1 METLKTLQ
9 ISKKTA
15 RKIFKDAPEY
25 LREILISTFGADT
38 FKSNVIDRIK
48 TFEDAYEE
56 ADKKTRD
63 EFDRQINRQTI
74 YQTPNL
80 SEHIVARL
88 KLILIAKVLRGEWEP
103 DFSNSNQE
111 KWFPWFK
118 FSADSEFDF
127 SFSYC
132 AYDLTYTDV
141 GSRLCFP
148 NEELS
153 NYFGKQF
160 IKLHRAHL

>member
-15 RKIFKDAPEY
+15 KKIFKDAPEY

-38 FKSNVIDRIK
+38 FKSNVIDQIK

-63 EFDRQINRQTI
+63 EFDQQIH
-74 YQTPNL
+74 PNL

-103 DFSNSNQE
+103 DFSNSNQQ
-111 KWFPWFK
+111 KWIPIFK
-118 FSADSEFDF
+118 FSAGSGFYF
-127 SFSYC
+127 SFSGYYSDRTS
-132 AYDLTYTDV
+132 ATV

-148 NEELS
+148 SEELS
-153 NYFGKQF
+153 DYFGNQF
-160 IKLHRAHL
+160 IELHRAHLT

>member
-15 RKIFKDAPEY
+15 KKIFKDAPEY

-48 TFEDAYEE
+48 TFADAYEA
-56 ADKKTRD
+56 ADEKTRD
-63 EFDRQINRQTI
+63 EFDRQIN
-74 YQTPNL
+74 PNL

-118 FSADSEFDF
+118 FSASSRFDF
-127 SFSYC
+127 SYS
-132 AYDLTYTDV
+132 AYYYDHASTPV

-160 IKLHRAHL
+160 IELHRKHLT

>member
-1 METLKTLQ
+1 MEIQTLKIEKEKAKQ
-9 ISKKTA
+9 
-15 RKIFKDAPEY
+15 IFKEAPES

-38 FKSNVIDRIK
+38 FKLNVIDRIK
-48 TFEDAYEE
+48 TFADAYEA
-56 ADKKTRD
+56 ADEKTRD
-63 EFDRQINRQTI
+63 EFDQQIH
-74 YQTPNL
+74 PNL

-118 FSADSEFDF
+118 FSAGSGFGF
-127 SFSYC
+127 SGSGCGYGRTL
-132 AYDLTYTDV
+132 AAV

>member
-15 RKIFKDAPEY
+15 KKIFKDAPEY

-63 EFDRQINRQTI
+63 EFDQQIN
-74 YQTPNL
+74 PNL

-118 FSADSEFDF
+118 FSAGSGFDF
-127 SFSYC
+127 SDSSY
-132 AYDLTYTDV
+132 YFVLTNPSV

-160 IKLHRAHL
+160 IELHRAHL

>member
-1 METLKTLQ
+1 VETLKTLQ

-15 RKIFKDAPEY
+15 KKIFKDAPEY

-63 EFDRQINRQTI
+63 EFDQQIH
-74 YQTPNL
+74 PNL

-103 DFSNSNQE
+103 DFSNSNQD

-118 FSADSEFDF
+118 FSAVSGFAFSGSYSDF
-127 SFSYC
+127 NP
-132 AYDLTYTDV
+132 AGTPV
-141 GSRLCFP
+141 GSRLCFQ
-148 NEELS
+148 NEGLS
-153 NYFGKQF
+153 HYFGKQF
-160 IKLHRAHL
+160 IKLHRVHLT

>member
-15 RKIFKDAPEY
+15 KKIFKDAPEY

-63 EFDRQINRQTI
+63 EFDQQIH
-74 YQTPNL
+74 PNL

-118 FSADSEFDF
+118 FSADSGFVF
-127 SFSYC
+127 SDSHYG
-132 AYDLTYTDV
+132 YDGTHASV
-141 GSRLCFP
+141 GSRLCSP
-148 NEELS
+148 TQELS
-153 NYFGKQF
+153 DYFGKQF
-160 IKLHRAHL
+160 IELHRKHLT